1 VGRRGAHV
9 LGGRDDAVALV
20 SSTGHEMTYGDLRA
34 RVERGA
40 NALVDLGAGAGQVVA
55 VAVADPTSFVVAALS
70 VWTSRAALVPVD
82 TRAGEPLVVT
92 TAARA
97 GASLLVRRTESDGS
111 LAVEPREGR
120 AVDARASLILFTSG
134 SSAAPK
140 GVVLG
145 ATGIE
150 ANVAAILRYLPLVH
164 SPRTAVVVPLSYAYG
179 LIGQVMTTLRVGGTL
194 ILLSDVPY
202 PAIQLEAMR
211 RFHASGLS
219 AVPTS
224 LRMLARAALELPPEE
239 RPALGYVASAGGLL
253 DAPTVAALR
262 EAFPGA
268 RIFNQYGLTEASP
281 RVTAIESAEA
291 VWAADASGARLS
303 PGEEGALFVR
313 GPSVMLGYLDD
324 VLATA
329 RAMTSDGALRTG
341 DAGWVDDDGYVFVS
355 GRSDGVVKCGGERV
369 SVEEIAAIL
378 RTADGVR
385 DAYVVAVPHPE
396 LGAKL
401 HAFIEGE
408 GELAPALRLFVRER
422 LPPAKRPARFVTMT
436 ALPRT
441 ANGKVARAALP
452 MEDR

>member
-1 VGRRGAHV
+1 
-9 LGGRDDAVALV
+9 
-20 SSTGHEMTYGDLRA
+20 MTYGDLRA

-291 VWAADASGARLS
+291 PFARGSVGRALDGIAVWAADASGARLS